1 MEEERGDCSRQRL
14 ASGRCCC
21 VDLCGHGVAHVTIGA
36 LSLRLTREQLVV
48 VAETLGEAARALG
61 FPAATRPERL
71 C

>member
-1 MEEERGDCSRQRL
+1 MERDECCRQRL
-14 ASGRCCC
+14 AAGRCCC

-36 LSLRLTREQLVV
+36 LSLRLTQSQLAA

-61 FPAATRPERL
+61 GTARPERL

>member
-1 MEEERGDCSRQRL
+1 MEGERGDCCRQRL

-36 LSLRLTREQLVV
+36 LSLRLTQEQLLA
-48 VAETLGEAARALG
+48 VAETLGEAARTLG
-61 FPAATRPERL
+61 FAAPPRPERL